1 MKTPGWPGEV
11 RVNPVPVYNQALA
24 KSDPPRLSRSARV
37 PWIPAVGPDEVRA
50 HVQTRLRLMAG
61 LIFWVCLVLFGF
73 VLALYELYP
82 DTRPLGAALVHRV
95 AIIGLGAL
103 GAIWG
108 VAMRRPLGIQVLY
121 RLDALIVLTIGG
133 VFGLSAY
140 VNSEQRA
147 AVWAAFIWH
156 TFTVFSRALIV
167 PSTGRR
173 TAVIGAVSYVPFFAA
188 GVGMAIQH
196 PEQLEVPP
204 VPFVLG
210 VLLFSGMASLLATTG
225 SRVIDG
231 LRADLRQA
239 RQLGPYTLTGL
250 IAKGPM
256 SAVYHAR
263 HALLRR
269 PTAVKLLPPEK
280 HGPDDLARFE
290 REVQHMSQLTHPNTV
305 AIYDYGRSP
314 DGVFYYAMEYVD
326 GVDLEVLI
334 HLDGPLPAPRAV
346 QVLRQICG
354 ALDEA
359 HSRGLTHRDVKP
371 ANVILCRRGNQP
383 DVVKVLDFGLVV
395 EVDRG
400 GSDGNGAPSVLGT
413 PAYLAPEVITSPDD
427 VGPRSDLYNVGA
439 VGYFLLTGER
449 VFTGTSVAQLCLA
462 HVHETPIP
470 PTQRTDRPI
479 SPELEALLMACL
491 AKDPAARPESAR
503 ALRAALDLVPEA
515 EEWDEDAALT
525 WWVGFEERKK
535 PASGGGIAGPRTIT
549 VDLMARAT
557 TSGEVA

>member
-1 MKTPGWPGEV
+1 
-11 RVNPVPVYNQALA
+11 
-24 KSDPPRLSRSARV
+24 
-37 PWIPAVGPDEVRA
+37 VGPDEVRA

-61 LIFWVCLVLFGF
+61 LIFWVCLALFGF
-73 VLALYELYP
+73 VLAMYELYP
-82 DTRPLGAALVHRV
+82 DTRPRGAALVHRIALV
-95 AIIGLGAL
+95 GLGAL

-108 VAMRRPLGIQVLY
+108 IAMRRPLAIQILY
-121 RLDALIVLTIGG
+121 RVDALMVLCVGG

-140 VNSEQRA
+140 VNSDQRA

-173 TAVIGAVSYVPFFAA
+173 TAVIGGVSYIPFFAA
-188 GVGMAIQH
+188 GVGMAIRH

-204 VPFVLG
+204 VPFVIG
-210 VLLFSGMASLLATTG
+210 VALFSGMATLLATTG
-225 SRVIDG
+225 SRVIYG

-239 RQLGPYTLTGL
+239 RQLGQYTLTGL
-250 IAKGPM
+250 IARGPM

-280 HGPDDLARFE
+280 HGPEDLARFE

-334 HLDGPLPAPRAV
+334 HLDGPLPGSRVVP
-346 QVLRQICG
+346 VLRQVCG
-354 ALDEA
+354 ALEEA

-383 DVVKVLDFGLVV
+383 DVVKVLNFGLVV
-395 EVDRG
+395 EVERG
-400 GSDGNGAPSVLGT
+400 GEGGNGAPGVLGT

-427 VGPRSDLYNVGA
+427 VGPRSDLYGVGA
-439 VGYFLLTGER
+439 VAYFLLTGER

-462 HVHETPIP
+462 HVHEQPIP

-479 SPELEALLMACL
+479 STALEGLVLACL
-491 AKDPAARPESAR
+491 AKDPAARPASAR
-503 ALRAALDLVPEA
+503 ALRAALDAVPEA
-515 EEWDEDAALT
+515 EQWDEDAALA
-525 WWVGFEERKK
+525 WWTSFEARRQ
-535 PASGGGIAGPRTIT
+535 PAASGGQAGPRTIT

-557 TSGEVA
+557 TSGDLG

>member
-1 MKTPGWPGEV
+1 M
-11 RVNPVPVYNQALA
+11 A
-24 KSDPPRLSRSARV
+24 KSDPPRLSRSARNARL
-37 PWIPAVGPDEVRA
+37 PFMPSAGPDEIRE

-61 LIFWVCLVLFGF
+61 LIFWVCVVLFGF
-73 VLALYELYP
+73 VLALYELWP
-82 DTRPLGAALVHRV
+82 HTRPRGADLVHAV
-95 AIIGLGAL
+95 AMVGLLAL
-103 GAIWG
+103 GSIWG
-108 VAMRRPLGIQVLY
+108 VAMRRPIAIQILY
-121 RLDALIVLTIGG
+121 RLDALIVLNIGG

-173 TAVIGAVSYVPFFAA
+173 TAFLGAISYIPFLAA
-188 GVGMAIQH
+188 GIGMAVQH
-196 PEQLEVPP
+196 PEQLEVPE
-204 VPFVLG
+204 VPFVVG
-210 VLLFSGMASLLATTG
+210 VALFSGMATLLATTG
-225 SRVIDG
+225 SRVIYG

-239 RQLGPYTLTGL
+239 RQLGQYTLHGL

-280 HGPDDLARFE
+280 HGADDLARFE
-290 REVQHMSQLTHPNTV
+290 REVQHMSQLTHPNPV

-334 HLDGPLPAPRAV
+334 HLDGPLPAPRVV
-346 QVLRQICG
+346 QVLRQMCG

-359 HSRGLTHRDVKP
+359 HGRGLTHRDVKP

-395 EVDRG
+395 EVERG
-400 GSDGNGAPSVLGT
+400 GSDGHNAPAVLGT

-427 VGPRSDLYNVGA
+427 VGPRSDLYGVGA
-439 VGYFLLTGER
+439 VAYFLLTGER

-462 HVHETPIP
+462 HVHETPVP
-470 PTQRTDRPI
+470 PTQRTDRPM
-479 SPELEALLMACL
+479 SAALEALVLACL
-491 AKDPAARPESAR
+491 AKDPAARPASAR
-503 ALRAALDLVPEA
+503 ALRAALDEVPEA
-515 EEWDEDAALT
+515 KEWDEDAALA
-525 WWVGFEERKK
+525 WWTSFEERRK
-535 PASGGGIAGPRTIT
+535 PAASGGLAGPRTIT

-557 TSGEVA
+557 TSGEVG